1 MRDTLASILAQLN
14 GYGSLIATIIG
25 IMFGGMI
32 AVFALYK
39 LLHSALKP
47 KGTFARFIAVF
58 FGALYVLILVIT
70 ALVAAQHIG
79 LPVEG
84 LASVA
89 ILVVI
94 IAAVVVFFLVP
105 FLPRLP
111 FVPGD
116 MVEVRGEMGIVEA
129 MTAYQ
134 VVLRN
139 FDGQTVF
146 IPTPLAMAA
155 PIRNY
160 TAEPRRRIQ
169 LDIDLQP
176 GSDIE
181 RASELL
187 IGLMQKQDKVLS
199 EPAPSLF
206 VTGVSGEKIS
216 MVGFCWAATSD
227 WFAARDTLWRSI
239 AGALDTHADIALAV
253 PRLHVSEA

>member
-1 MRDTLASILAQLN
+1 MRETIASILSQL
-14 GYGSLIATIIG
+14 GQYGSLIASVIG
-25 IMFGGMI
+25 VMFGGMI
-32 AVFALYK
+32 VVFVLYK
-39 LLHSALKP
+39 LLNAAIKP
-47 KGTFARFIAVF
+47 KGNLARFLAVF
-58 FGALYVLILVIT
+58 FGAIYVLILVIT
-70 ALVAAQHIG
+70 ALLAAQRIG

-89 ILVVI
+89 IL
-94 IAAVVVFFLVP
+94 AVVVIAVIVFFLIP

-146 IPTPLAMAA
+146 IPTPMVMAS

-169 LDIDLQP
+169 LDVELRP
-176 GSDIE
+176 GSDLE
-181 RASELL
+181 HARQLL
-187 IGLMQKQDKVLS
+187 LEIMGGTDKVLAD
-199 EPAPSLF
+199 PAPSLF
-206 VTGVSGEKIS
+206 VTGVNGERIA
-216 MVGFCWAATSD
+216 MLGFCWANTVD
-227 WFAARDTLWRSI
+227 WFAARDALWR
-239 AGALDTHADIALAV
+239 
-253 PRLHVSEA
+253 RVSEAIAADASIDFAIPRVQVSGP